1 MTTRNK
7 KNSLS
12 KIYLNIDK
20 RLVKIATTS
29 SIGMPESGY
38 NTIKTLI
45 NKFYI
50 ILICNLAKNLTAIN
64 KLC

>member
-12 KIYLNIDK
+12 KFYLNIDK

-38 NTIKTLI
+38 NMGAHPGFLL
-45 NKFYI
+45 KFV
-50 ILICNLAKNLTAIN
+50 K
-64 KLC
+64 